1 MEFPRWNP
9 ILGWNLAFLIFR
21 GEIVYVE
28 ISTRFFL
35 RMESSR
41 WNFLGGVVQEKICLE
56 EIYMLSS
63 ELVEFP
69 RWNFLGALLQG

>member
-1 MEFPRWNP
+1 M
-9 ILGWNLAFLIFR
+9 
-21 GEIVYVE
+21 
-28 ISTRFFL
+28 RFFL

-69 RWNFLGALLQG
+69 RWNFLGALLQGWFHDSFFGFQDRMCGNCLLQMWPPKMFLY